1 MDGTIHQRGTST
13 EGLEIQR
20 KLEWWAMLPQISRRY
35 EVGDPE
41 TARLLDELL
50 DHVNPLHERE
60 WIREVLVTA
69 IKLVQDG
76 AATRDIKLLRTAV
89 KEMRHG
95 FRVFSQYRH
104 VRKVSVFGSARTRPE
119 EPDYRLAEE
128 LGRRLAAAGYMVIT
142 GAGPGIMEAAH
153 RGAGAA
159 CSIGLNIRL
168 PFEQAANPVIADD
181 PKLINFRYF
190 FTRKLFFVKETD
202 AIVLLPGGFGTMDE
216 GFETLTL
223 LQTGRSVP
231 KPVVMLESDQRRY
244 WSAWLDFVR
253 TCMLDRG
260 LISPEDLALFRL
272 AGSAEE
278 ACREIQTFYRRF
290 HSLRYVEENRA
301 LVIRLRSP
309 LPPGRLDELN
319 REFADILVEGR
330 ITATPPLEEESNE
343 PELEFLP
350 RLKLAFDSYHFG
362 RLRQM
367 IDAINR

>member
-1 MDGTIHQRGTST
+1 MPATAPGIHP
-13 EGLEIQR
+13 
-20 KLEWWAMLPQISRRY
+20 KLDSNAMLPQTSRRY
-35 EVGDPE
+35 DVENPE
-41 TARLLDELL
+41 AARLLDQLL
-50 DHVNPLHERE
+50 SHINPPSERE
-60 WIREVLVTA
+60 WIREILVTA
-69 IKLVQDG
+69 VKLVQDG
-76 AATRDIKLLRTAV
+76 TAARDIKLLRTAV
-89 KEMRHG
+89 KEMRHA

-104 VRKVSVFGSARTRPE
+104 VRKVSVFGSARTQPE
-119 EPDYRLAEE
+119 EPDYRLAED
-128 LGRRLAAAGYMVIT
+128 LGRRLAGAGYMVIT

-153 RGAGAA
+153 RGAGTV

-231 KPVVMLESDQRRY
+231 KPVVLLQGDPRPY
-244 WSAWLDFVR
+244 WSTWLDFVR

-272 AGSAEE
+272 ARTAEE
-278 ACREIQTFYRRF
+278 ACREIRNFYRRF
-290 HSLRYVEENRA
+290 HSLRYVEENRT
-301 LVIRLRSP
+301 LVIRLQRP
-309 LPPGRLDELN
+309 LPPERIEELN
-319 REFADILVEGR
+319 RDFADILTAGR
-330 ITATPPLEEESNE
+330 ITPTPPLEEEANE

-362 RLRQM
+362 RLRQL
-367 IDAINR
+367 IDAINE